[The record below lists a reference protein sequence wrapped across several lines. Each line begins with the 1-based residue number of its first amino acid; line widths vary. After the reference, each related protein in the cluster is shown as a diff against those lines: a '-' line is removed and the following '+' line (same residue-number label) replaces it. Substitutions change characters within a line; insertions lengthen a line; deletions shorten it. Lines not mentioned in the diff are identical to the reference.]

1 MTLPTRHQ
9 WFAALLVAASIQSA
23 LARESVDLLV
33 TADHV
38 ITMAPESAP
47 LANAGVAIRDGKIIA
62 VASTQALQDAYEPQA
77 EIRTENQ
84 VLLPGLIN
92 GHTHAAM
99 TLFRGIADDL
109 ALMEWLTKYI
119 FPAEIRFVDEDFVRI
134 GTELACLEMIKGGT
148 TAFVDMYFHPDQVAD
163 VVDRCGLRAVVSASI
178 IEQESGYT
186 KSFADA
192 MSKGEGFVRRW
203 TNKNSRVT
211 PALAAHAAY
220 TVRPENL
227 RRVRALAAKLG
238 APVSTHLAES
248 QSETQIV
255 TSMYGKTSVHLM
267 NDINFFSGTTIAAHV
282 VWPTPEEIGILAAK
296 GVGAVHNPTS
306 NLKIAAGIS
315 PVPEMLDAGVAV
327 GLGTD
332 GAASNNDLDMWDEIR
347 LAAYIH
353 KVRLDDP
360 KVMPAATV
368 LGMATRTGAKAIG
381 LGEQVGSLETGK
393 QADMI
398 LVSLA
403 APHLT
408 PMYDVV
414 SHLVYAVDAQDV
426 QTVIVDGQV
435 VMRDR
440 EVLTLDESAVKD
452 RAIKLA
458 AEIAAARAEP
468 EAASAP

>member
-1 MTLPTRHQ
+1 MIFPTRRQ
-9 WFAALLVAASIQSA
+9 LVSALLVLFVLPAIQ
-23 LARESVDLLV
+23 AREPIDLLV

-38 ITMAPESAP
+38 ITVAPDSGA
-47 LANAGVAIRDGKIIA
+47 LTNAGVAINDGRIVA
-62 VASTQALQDAYEPQA
+62 VASAQELKNTYAPRTQVQA
-77 EIRTENQ
+77 ENQ

-148 TAFVDMYFHPDQVAD
+148 TTFVDMYFHPDQVAD

-186 KSFADA
+186 KNFADA
-192 MSKGEGFVRRW
+192 MSKGEAFVKQWADR
-203 TNKNSRVT
+203 NSRVT

-227 RRVRALAAKLG
+227 RRVRALAKQLG
-238 APVSTHLAES
+238 VPVATHLAES

-255 TSMYGKTSVHLM
+255 TGMYGKTSVHLM
-267 NDINFFSGTTIAAHV
+267 DDINFFSGTTIAAHV
-282 VWPTPEEIGILAAK
+282 VWPTDEEIAILAAK

-315 PVPEMLDAGVAV
+315 PVPEMLRAGVAV

-353 KVRLDDP
+353 KVRLNDP

-368 LGMATRTGAKAIG
+368 LNMATLNGAKAVG
-381 LGEQVGSLETGK
+381 LGAQVGSLEPGK
-393 QADMI
+393 RADMI
-398 LVSLA
+398 LVSLT

-426 QTVIVDGQV
+426 QTVIVDGQL

-440 EVLTLDESAVKD
+440 EVLTLDEASVKENA
-452 RAIKLA
+452 RQLA
-458 AEIAAARAEP
+458 AKIAAARAQP
-468 EAASAP
+468 EAPATP

>member
-1 MTLPTRHQ
+1 MIPLTRRLIT
-9 WFAALLVAASIQSA
+9 AALLAVLA
-23 LARESVDLLV
+23 LPGAQAREPLDLLV
-33 TADHV
+33 TADYV
-38 ITMAPESAP
+38 LTMAPQQP
-47 LANAGVAIRDGKIIA
+47 LLKGAGVGIQDGQVVA
-62 VASTQALQDAYEPQA
+62 VGTEDELRKTYAPKA
-77 EIRTENQ
+77 EITTENE

-109 ALMEWLTKYI
+109 ALMEWLTQYI
-119 FPAEIRFVDEDFVRI
+119 FPAEIRFVNEDFVRI

-148 TAFVDMYFHPDQVAD
+148 TTFVDMYFHPNEVAK
-163 VVDRCGLRAVVSASI
+163 VVDRCGLRAVVAASI
-178 IEQESGYT
+178 IEQESGYS
-186 KSFADA
+186 KDFEDA
-192 MSKGEGFVRRW
+192 MNKGEVFVKQWR
-203 TNKNSRVT
+203 NKNGRIT

-220 TVRPENL
+220 TVTPANL
-227 RRVRALAAKLG
+227 RKVRSLAEKLG

-248 QSETQIV
+248 QSETEIV
-255 TSMYGKTSVHLM
+255 TGLYGKTSVHLM

-282 VWPTPEEIGILAAK
+282 VWPTAAEIEILAQK

-315 PVPEMLDAGVAV
+315 PVPEMLNAGVAV

-353 KVRLDDP
+353 KVRLNDP

-368 LGMATRTGAKAIG
+368 LDMATLSGARAIG
-381 LGEQVGSLETGK
+381 LGDQVGSIEVGK
-393 QADMI
+393 RADMI
-398 LVSLA
+398 LVSLSD
-403 APHLT
+403 PHLV

-426 QTVIVDGQV
+426 RTVIVDGQV

-440 EVLTLDESAVKD
+440 QVLTLDESAVIQ
-452 RAIKLA
+452 RARNLA
-458 AEIAAARAEP
+458 AKIAAARTKP
-468 EAASAP
+468 AASR